1 MSTIYLDH
9 NASTPV
15 RPEVAAAMHQAL
27 RDLGANPSSAHRE
40 GQRVR
45 AAVEHAREQAAA
57 LVGASPRE
65 LVFVSGGTE
74 GDHLAIVGSAWAQ
87 RQRGQHVAYA
97 AIEHHAVHGAAEVL
111 ERLGWH
117 HSVLPSDPNGLTPP
131 DSVNDLPAGT
141 TVLALMLANNETG
154 VVQPVAALAARA
166 RARGMRV
173 VCDAVQGAGKIP
185 VDVDALGVDYLVF
198 SAHKFSGPKGS
209 GVLVVRGGAPLEP
222 LFRGSA
228 HEHGLRGGTE
238 NVPGIVG
245 LGVAAELAA
254 RELSTEG
261 ARLLELRKRFEAG
274 LKRSVP
280 DVVVHGAAAPRL
292 PNTVNASF
300 PGARSDHMLLAL
312 DARGL
317 AASAGAAC
325 ASGGVEP
332 SPVLS
337 AMGVPREL
345 AVCAIRFSLGRTTSE
360 EDVARALAIVSEA
373 VDAVRARP
381 GQRPGIVT

>member
-1 MSTIYLDH
+1 MPDTIYLDH

-15 RPEVAAAMHQAL
+15 RPEVAEAMHQAL
-27 RDLGANPSSAHRE
+27 RDLGANPSSSHRE

-45 AAVEHAREQAAA
+45 AAIERAREQAAA
-57 LVGASPRE
+57 LVGADPRE

-87 RQRGQHVAYA
+87 RERGKHVAYA

-111 ERLGWH
+111 ERLGWT
-117 HSVLPSDPNGLTPP
+117 HSTLPCDPNGLTPP
-131 DSVNDLPAGT
+131 ESVNDLPAGV
-141 TVLALMLANNETG
+141 TVLSLMLANNETG
-154 VVQPVAALAARA
+154 VMQPVAALAARA

-173 VCDAVQGAGKIP
+173 HCDAVQGTGKVP

-198 SAHKFSGPKGS
+198 SAHKFGGPKGC
-209 GVLVVRGGAPLEP
+209 GALVVRGKAPLDS

-228 HEHGLRGGTE
+228 QEHGLRGGTE

-245 LGVAAELAA
+245 LGVAAELAK
-254 RELSTEG
+254 RELADEG
-261 ARLLELRKRFEAG
+261 ARLLALRKSFEME
-274 LKRSVP
+274 LKLALP
-280 DVVVHGAAAPRL
+280 DAVVHGAQAPRL
-292 PNTVNASF
+292 PNTVNVSF
-300 PGARSDHMLLAL
+300 PGARADHMLLAL
-312 DARGL
+312 DARGI

-345 AVCAIRFSLGRTTSE
+345 AICALRFSLGRTTNADQVAKAITLIAES
-360 EDVARALAIVSEA
+360 VRAARAANGVAL
-373 VDAVRARP
+373 
-381 GQRPGIVT
+381 

>member
-1 MSTIYLDH
+1 MPDTIYLDH

-15 RPEVAAAMHQAL
+15 RPEVAEAMHMAL
-27 RDLGANPSSAHRE
+27 RDLGANPSSAHRD

-45 AAVEHAREQAAA
+45 AAVEQAREQAAA
-57 LVGASPRE
+57 LVGARAAD

-74 GDHLAIVGSAWAQ
+74 GDHLAVVGSAWAQ
-87 RQRGQHVAYA
+87 RERSRHVAYA

-111 ERLGWH
+111 ESLGWQ
-117 HSVLPSDPNGLTPP
+117 HSVLPCEPSGLTRP
-131 DSVNDLPAGT
+131 DAVNDLPAGVS
-141 TVLALMLANNETG
+141 VLSLMLANNETG
-154 VVQPVAALAARA
+154 VLQPVAALAARA

-173 VCDAVQGAGKIP
+173 HCDAVQGTGKVP
-185 VDVDALGVDYLVF
+185 VDFESLGVDYLVF
-198 SAHKFSGPKGS
+198 SGHKFGGPKGA
-209 GVLVVRGGAPLEP
+209 GALVVRQGAPLEP

-228 HEHGLRGGTE
+228 QEHGFRGGTE

-245 LGVAAELAA
+245 LGVACEWAA
-254 RELSTEG
+254 RELADES
-261 ARLLELRKRFEAG
+261 ARLLALRRGFEAE
-274 LKRSVP
+274 LKQALP
-280 DVVVHGAAAPRL
+280 DAVVHGGSAPRL
-292 PNTVNASF
+292 PNTVNVSF

-312 DARGL
+312 DARGI

-345 AVCAIRFSLGRTTSE
+345 AICALRFSLGRSNRAD
-360 EDVARALAIVSEA
+360 DVAAA
-373 VDAVRARP
+373 VTRIADAVRAVRASAGAP
-381 GQRPGIVT
+381 A

>member
-1 MSTIYLDH
+1 MIYLDH

-15 RPEVAAAMHQAL
+15 RPEVAEAMQQAL
-27 RDLGANPSSAHRE
+27 RDLGANPSSAHSE

-45 AAVEHAREQAAA
+45 AAVERAREQAAA
-57 LVGASPRE
+57 LVGAAPRQV
-65 LVFVSGGTE
+65 VFVSGGTE

-87 RQRGQHVAYA
+87 RERGKHVAYA
-97 AIEHHAVHGAAEVL
+97 AIEHHAVHGAADVL
-111 ERLGWH
+111 ERLGWQ
-117 HSVLPSDPNGLTPP
+117 HSVLPCDANGLTPP
-131 DSVNDLPAGT
+131 DSVNDLPAGV

-154 VVQPVAALAARA
+154 VVQPVAALTARA
-166 RARGMRV
+166 QARGIRV
-173 VCDAVQGAGKIP
+173 VCDAVQGAGKVA
-185 VDVDALGVDYLVF
+185 VDMGALGVDYLVY
-198 SAHKFSGPKGS
+198 SAHKFGGPKGS
-209 GVLVVRGGAPLEP
+209 GALVLRDRAPLEP

-228 HEHGLRGGTE
+228 HERGYRGGTE

-254 RELSTEG
+254 RSLAAES

-274 LKRSVP
+274 LKQAIP

-300 PGARSDHMLLAL
+300 PGARADHLLLAL
-312 DARGL
+312 DSRGL

-325 ASGGVEP
+325 ASGAVEP

-345 AVCAIRFSLGRTTSE
+345 AICAIRFSLGRTTT
-360 EDVARALAIVSEA
+360 EDDIVRALAIVD
-373 VDAVRARP
+373 DAVRAARRVS
-381 GQRPGIVT
+381 QVAT